1 MRKSLYTRQSEIVG
15 LALKAIREE
24 AGLTQR
30 QLCAMLEREH
40 SFVSKYEKGTRRVD
54 VAEFYWIC
62 RTCGA
67 NAETQSKKVM
77 RAFSELDG
85 QPNADKIKKL

>member
-15 LALKAIREE
+15 LALKTIREN
-24 AGLTQR
+24 AGFTQR
-30 QLCAMLEREH
+30 QLCVLLEREH

-67 NAETQSKKVM
+67 NAETESRKIM
-77 RAFSELDG
+77 RALAELD
-85 QPNADKIKKL
+85 QQLKAEKVSKL